1 MTLPALGNTTYL
13 LDLAKTKTDDNSYSF
28 EDYEGVYGSFT
39 PGNEIDITRLV
50 TQIFRSGKIYQL
62 ENNQLNVCS
71 FDESNYINTTLYWR
85 ANYKDPNSNSDPIY
99 IILPGEFLHFR
110 CKNEGRIDY
119 LFDVVI
125 YVTETIIT
133 EGGQDKTISRIITNV
148 MEDAPTTYLTDEI
161 FQTCR
166 DDLGNVYVIKSKEN
180 NENIEDKIIPF
191 LNTNSTPL
199 IPTNLSEYSNTIVD
213 DNWQNININNYF
225 NNNRLFYDSSYN
237 NPSLNSK
244 TLQLQR
250 DSSVI
255 VNDNITPPSPTS
267 ELCPFS
273 CKMKGLLMFN
283 RIGVNSDNAN
293 DKIMQNM
300 KFDICAINDISIVSQ
315 YLDGTMKYLFNIGY
329 SSQDLQNGW
338 LQGTFYRSGHEYLS
352 SDFQLIKQTDQFTN
366 PFNML
371 DSFYSLNSGKTFISD
386 LRIFSPIN
394 QIQSH
399 GEDYIENISLDDL
412 VKDSY
417 TNNSIILNSIK
428 EDKENGKQNN
438 QKGCN
443 IV

>member
-13 LDLAKTKTDDNSYSF
+13 LDLTKTKTDDNSYSF
-28 EDYEGVYGSFT
+28 NDYESVYGS
-39 PGNEIDITRLV
+39 NSITHLV
-50 TQIFRSGKIYQL
+50 TQMFRSGKIYQL

-71 FDESNYINTTLYWR
+71 FDESNYINTTLYNR
-85 ANYKDPNSNSDPIY
+85 AIYEDPNSDSVIP

-110 CKNEGRIDY
+110 CKYGESTNY
-119 LFDVVI
+119 LFDIVI

-133 EGGQDKTISRIITNV
+133 EGEKDKTISRIITNV

-166 DDLGNVYVIKSKEN
+166 DDLGNVYVIKSKN
-180 NENIEDKIIPF
+180 NEEIKSSKIIPF
-191 LNTNSTPL
+191 LNTNSTNSTLL
-199 IPTNLSEYSNTIVD
+199 IPTNRSEYSDTILD
-213 DNWQNININNYF
+213 DNWQNININHYF

-255 VNDNITPPSPTS
+255 LNDNITPPNS
-267 ELCPFS
+267 EGSNELNAFN

-283 RIGVNSDNAN
+283 RIGEKDGDAN

-300 KFDICAINDISIVSQ
+300 KFDICAINNISILSQ
-315 YLDGTMKYLFNIGY
+315 GTMKYLFNMGY

-338 LQGTFYRSGHEYLS
+338 LQGTFNMDGNNCTS
-352 SDFQLIKQTDQFTN
+352 SDFQLIKQTNQFTN

-371 DSFYSLNSGKTFISD
+371 DSFYSLNSSKPFTCD

-394 QIQSH
+394 QTQSH

-428 EDKENGKQNN
+428 DDKENGKQNN